1 MRKEFPVSGHARNIS
16 RAATNRK
23 LSFRLQET
31 LAMRRVTPKS
41 HILSD
46 EWLTC
51 DMSALQSLYGGH
63 FADKTKY
70 SFPLHSI
77 KASFIW
83 RKVVSGKRVT
93 LSAESTS
100 ANVYIRK
107 KLTPLPEPAALAHA
121 LIVSP

>member
-1 MRKEFPVSGHARNIS
+1 MQKDFPVSGHARNIS
-16 RAATNRK
+16 RAARNRK
-23 LSFRLQET
+23 LAFRSQET
-31 LAMRRVTPKS
+31 LAMSRVTPSS
-41 HILSD
+41 H
-46 EWLTC
+46 EGLTC
-51 DMSALQSLYGGH
+51 DTSALQSLYGGH

-100 ANVYIRK
+100 ASVYIRK